1 MEILAYSHLTSIQS
15 PGGEDLPLP
24 TLRMT
29 DEQLQGVS
37 ALAGVVVLSS
47 TALGS
52 APAFA
57 QTLLAQNDSGT
68 EVVRV
73 QDRLAELG
81 YFDASST
88 GFFGPITTRAVQSFQ
103 RSQGLTPDGVVGA
116 QTIAALFN
124 TPSPASTTPQT
135 PSTPAI
141 SSSPESQSSSFTAEA
156 NPSTAQLQQD
166 LLLLGFDVGKVDGL
180 FGDKTVSALKAFQ
193 TSVGLEP
200 NGFPDIAT
208 LEALESSILASLDIG
223 VATAKTNNP
232 GAQVSAEVTRVIP
245 SISPSGGDQTQVLVQ
260 NDKDS
265 IVVQRGSQTGQVLVQ
280 NSPDRILVETLKTT
294 DLTPRD
300 LGVNVAINPTPE
312 QVALG
317 VGGDAVS
324 SPTLLTTNSLPYVV
338 AVPDPKGDVLEDVKA
353 IYPGAYVVDSQR
365 GAYVYTGSFADRLS
379 AETLTKTVQAEGLA
393 ARVAFRP

>member
-379 AETLTKTVQAEGLA
+379 AETLTKTLQAEGLD